1 MEIVFRPVGY
11 VIVDQPD
18 EVVRESHGG
27 VEGYIEILPE
37 YEPAL
42 KGLEGFSHIIV
53 IAYMHKVSSE
63 QRSVL
68 TVRPRRWVKLGI
80 GEHGLP
86 EIGVFASDSP
96 HRPNPIAVT
105 IVELLAVEGR
115 RLKVRGLD
123 LYNGT
128 PVLDIKPYTFSRRVD
143 NIRVPDWYQRL
154 LERARSVKP
163 DVREL

>member
-1 MEIVFRPVGY
+1 
-11 VIVDQPD
+11 
-18 EVVRESHGG
+18 
-27 VEGYIEILPE
+27 
-37 YEPAL
+37 
-42 KGLEGFSHIIV
+42 
-53 IAYMHKVSSE
+53 
-63 QRSVL
+63 VL

-80 GEHGLP
+80 GEHELP

-128 PVLDIKPYTFSRRVD
+128 PVLDIKPYTFSRRV
-143 NIRVPDWYQRL
+143 NGIRVPDWYDPSPP
-154 LERARSVKP
+154 LEGGVSNLWVLGVSP
-163 DVREL
+163 PVGV